1 MKNIK
6 ELSAGEIKHIV
17 WGNSNEMFTRT
28 LSLALA
34 MGVLFFIT
42 GSSWAF
48 SLLLVIAGLANWTW
62 RLYTLEVK
70 TK

>member
-17 WGNSNEMFTRT
+17 WGNPNEMFTRT

-34 MGVLFFIT
+34 MGVLFFVF

-70 TK
+70 NK